1 MKWLRKERSLLM
13 TGNKFGHKGLD
24 SQESGRCQIGGA
36 ESRVGMNSCVKLS
49 DLENI
54 DFSW

>member
-1 MKWLRKERSLLM
+1 M

-24 SQESGRCQIGGA
+24 SRESGRCQIGGA